1 MSPRL
6 VGIATGVC
14 LGQVGHTACVGVRV
28 LPVAPTGPAP
38 VGVGPRSAALN
49 AGLTRV
55 GRDLIKNLG
64 AAAAL
69 GWGQHQGR
77 HASFCFGRHLGLRLQ
92 TTAALAE
99 MLRRILTPGIRTQ
112 LGWNFIS
119 HSRPRTARDADE
131 ADGFVRSYLRWVLLK
146 ALRVRRG
153 VGGMLR
159 ASRGCLEA
167 SLKGLAK
174 ASW

>member
-6 VGIATGVC
+6 VGIAAGVC
-14 LGQVGHTACVGVRV
+14 LGQVGHAACVGVHV
-28 LPVAPTGPAP
+28 FPGAATGPAS
-38 VGVGPRSAALN
+38 VGVVPRSAVLN

-55 GRDLIKNLG
+55 GRAIIENLG
-64 AAAAL
+64 TVAAL
-69 GWGQHQGR
+69 GWGEHQGR

-92 TTAALAE
+92 AAAALAE
-99 MLRRILTPGIRTQ
+99 MLRRILTPGVETQ
-112 LGWNFIS
+112 LGWNLIS
-119 HSRPRTARDADE
+119 QSRPQTSGDADG
-131 ADGFVRSYLRWVLLK
+131 ADRCDGSYLRWVLLK

-167 SLKGLAK
+167 SFKGL
-174 ASW
+174 S